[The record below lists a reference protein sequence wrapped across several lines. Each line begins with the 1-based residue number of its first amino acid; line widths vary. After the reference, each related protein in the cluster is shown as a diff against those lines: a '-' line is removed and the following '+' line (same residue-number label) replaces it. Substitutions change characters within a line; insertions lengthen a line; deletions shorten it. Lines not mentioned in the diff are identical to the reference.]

1 MAIYRKGMPYFRLQ
15 ACAEIGMGAVFW
27 IGRSPK
33 MKYKGMIKDSL
44 QSLVSHQTKTYT
56 SYYAAQLAAERLGK
70 KYYPSRPYICIVGIP
85 EPGDERREP
94 AHV

>member
-33 MKYKGMIKDSL
+33 MKYRGMIKDSL
-44 QSLVSHQTKTYT
+44 QSPVSHKTKTYAN
-56 SYYAAQLAAERLGK
+56 YYDALLAAERLGT
-70 KYYPSRPYICIVGIP
+70 KYFPARSYLCIVGIP
-85 EPGDERREP
+85 EPGDDRKEP